1 MQRRYRL
8 RSRERFR
15 EIRRRGRSV
24 KHPLAILLFLPNDLG
39 YSRFGFTASRRI
51 GNAVRRNRARRL
63 LREAIR
69 LRLQD
74 IAPGWD
80 LIFIARR
87 PIVHASFQSVDS
99 ACERLLRDAHLL
111 AHPSDLSQNSP

>member
-1 MQRRYRL
+1 VQRRYRL

-15 EIRRRGRSV
+15 EIRQRGRSV
-24 KHPLAILLFLPNDLG
+24 KHPLVILLFLPNDLG

-51 GNAVRRNRARRL
+51 GKAVRRNRARRL

-69 LRLQD
+69 LRLQE

-87 PIVHASFQSVDS
+87 PIVQASFQSVDA

-111 AHPSDLSQNSP
+111 ASPTEPAESSS